1 MWVNLMSSNYEMG
14 EFVTNYLQNIGLD
27 LLTIGEAICDENLQ
41 KSYALIKNNPT
52 IDKLTFV
59 KMMEIEYDEEEL
71 ALEEFLRRLKMMWYH
86 IEEAL
91 DDDNYDKTLEIFQTT
106 PDISKE
112 EFLKKMNFTGKYKNQ

>member
-1 MWVNLMSSNYEMG
+1 MSSNYEMG
-14 EFVTNYLQNIGLD
+14 EFVTNYLQSIGLD

-41 KSYALIKNNPT
+41 KSYVLIKNNPT

-91 DDDNYDKTLEIFQTT
+91 DEDNYDKTLHIYKTQ
-106 PDISKE
+106 PDISRE
-112 EFLKKMNFTGKYKNQ
+112 EFLKTMQFTNKYKDEFQ

>member
-1 MWVNLMSSNYEMG
+1 MSSNYEMG
-14 EFVTNYLQNIGLD
+14 EFVTNYLQSIGLD

-41 KSYALIKNNPT
+41 KSYVLIKNNPT

-91 DDDNYDKTLEIFQTT
+91 DEDNYDKTLEIFQTN

>member
-1 MWVNLMSSNYEMG
+1 MRVNLMSSNYEMG
-14 EFVTNYLQNIGLD
+14 EFVTNYLQSIGLD

-41 KSYALIKNNPT
+41 KSYLLIKNNPT

-91 DDDNYDKTLEIFQTT
+91 DEDNYDKTLEIFQTN

-112 EFLKKMNFTGKYKNQ
+112 KFLKKMNFTGKYKNQ